1 MPDLSQP
8 VTPAVI
14 LGSIAFVF
22 LCVGAG
28 LAAVAYWK
36 KRLGK

>member
-14 LGSIAFVF
+14 LGSIAFIA
-22 LCVGAG
+22 LCVGVG
-28 LAAVAYWK
+28 LGAVAYWK

>member
-14 LGSIAFVF
+14 IGSIAFIA
-22 LCVGAG
+22 LCVGVG
-28 LAAVAYWK
+28 LGAVAYWK
-36 KRLGK
+36 RKLGR